1 MLLQGDAIELR
12 GYGAISSTGA
22 TTELVQADAMEI
34 VSAERVLVT
43 TFWIF
48 LLPHI
53 SGLIGHSTFL
63 AIFWCVPTIM
73 QPA

>member
-1 MLLQGDAIELR
+1 
-12 GYGAISSTGA
+12 
-22 TTELVQADAMEI
+22 MEI

-63 AIFWCVPTIM
+63 DILVCTYNHATGIGVGFCTGRK
-73 QPA
+73 